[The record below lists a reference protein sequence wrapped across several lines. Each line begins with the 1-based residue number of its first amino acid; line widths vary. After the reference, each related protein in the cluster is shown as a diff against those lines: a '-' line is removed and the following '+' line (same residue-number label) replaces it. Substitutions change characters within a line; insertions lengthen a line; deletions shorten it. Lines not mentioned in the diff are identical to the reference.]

1 MPSDSFSMIGRMK
14 TNSLLGVIF
23 FDIKLLLQPDV
34 VFDFES
40 NGRNLSSPAPP
51 GSEKKNL
58 FHLSQK
64 MRKNA
69 HAY

>member
-40 NGRNLSSPAPP
+40 NSCYFSFLAPS
-51 GSEKKNL
+51 GDEKKIFSIFFL
-58 FHLSQK
+58 QK
-64 MRKNA
+64 FFFWRQ
-69 HAY
+69 